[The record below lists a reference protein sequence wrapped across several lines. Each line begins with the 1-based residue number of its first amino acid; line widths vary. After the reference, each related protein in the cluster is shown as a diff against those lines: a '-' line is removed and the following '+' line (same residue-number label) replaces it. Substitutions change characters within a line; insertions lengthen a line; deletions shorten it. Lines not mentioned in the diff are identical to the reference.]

1 VAGLTVARLRRRQ
14 AEYRLTVHSLYMK
27 SKSKGA
33 TLWLP
38 TEGNKQKKSL
48 SATANLE
55 AGAPDECA
63 CPHAGESLT
72 AGGSSCSRAVGGFL
86 IWFSF

>member
-38 TEGNKQKKSL
+38 KEGNKQKKEFVRDCKSR
-48 SATANLE
+48 SGG
-55 AGAPDECA
+55 AGRVRLPA
-63 CPHAGESLT
+63 
-72 AGGSSCSRAVGGFL
+72 RR
-86 IWFSF
+86 